1 MAAPHRVPPRVR
13 HDDRPLSQRGV
24 RQPTL
29 LDAPD
34 KATLAFLD
42 YHHANPAVFGMF
54 RTIALRLYNRGIRHY
69 GARCI
74 MEVVRYETA
83 IRAEGEVLK
92 INNNWTPYYARML
105 MMQDKR
111 FESFFSFRVLRLGTG
126 RKVKRA

>member
-92 INNNWTPYYARML
+92 INNNHVPFYARLL
-105 MMQDKR
+105 MAQDSR
-111 FESFFSFRVLRLGTG
+111 FAGFFEIRESRQRRRF
-126 RKVKRA
+126 AA